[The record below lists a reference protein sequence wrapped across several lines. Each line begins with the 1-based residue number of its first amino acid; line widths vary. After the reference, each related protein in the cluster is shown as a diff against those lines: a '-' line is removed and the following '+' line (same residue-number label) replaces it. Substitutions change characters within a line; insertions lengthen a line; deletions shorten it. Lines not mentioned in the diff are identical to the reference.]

1 MTRVV
6 WQREWRLWLPALVLL
21 LLNLGAFVV
30 YRTLYAGGAQAR
42 ESRVG
47 RTRTSHR
54 QLVTE
59 RERAQNLARRAERT
73 QTRLERLY
81 ANSFQTEEKRITKVI
96 AEVKAL
102 AERAGLDPPS
112 IHYPD
117 ESISRYGLVKRSIVF
132 GVDGTYL
139 ALRRF
144 INFLELTESFV
155 ILEEIRPTEKSS
167 NRGRRLSINLKVS
180 TLFLEDGIEA
190 AALARDRDTV
200 RDRR

>member
-6 WQREWRLWLPALVLL
+6 WKREWRLWLPALVLV

-42 ESRVG
+42 ERRVQ
-47 RTRTSHR
+47 RARMSHE
-54 QLVTE
+54 QLVKQ
-59 RERAQNLARRAERT
+59 REWAQNLARRTEQT
-73 QTRLERLY
+73 QRRLAHLY
-81 ANSFQTEEKRITKVI
+81 GNRFKTEEQRITKVI

-102 AERAGLDPPS
+102 AERAGLDPPA
-112 IHYPD
+112 IRYPD
-117 ESISRYGLVKRSIVF
+117 EPISSYGLIKRSIVF

-144 INFLELTESFV
+144 INFLELTDSFV
-155 ILEEIRPTEKSS
+155 TLEEIRPSENSS
-167 NRGRRLSINLKVS
+167 ARGSRLSINLEVS
-180 TLFLEDGIEA
+180 TLFLEDDIEP

-200 RDRR
+200 EDRR